1 MNERII
7 VVGAGING
15 LVAANYLQRN
25 GNKVTLLERKANVGG
40 ACIYETFTK
49 NNKNYLYPSAA
60 TVFGFMQDFVF
71 EETGLSR
78 RVTAR
83 APQHPTVVWSEPLQN
98 ICFFYDDMEKL
109 RRELRQKWNE
119 QGDVDGYYRD
129 LEKVRQFLLNGYRHS
144 QVPNIESA
152 YKALGAEISELW
164 ISGTAR
170 NLMNHYFSSEAM
182 KVYASI
188 DVTESG
194 PVSLDSQYSAFTIP
208 LMASGSVFGGSWGFV
223 KGGLPKI
230 VEELG
235 KINEELG
242 VQIIT
247 SAEVLHSDS
256 AAQTISYRH
265 MGSEH
270 SINYDKLVFASDPKT
285 AANIINDSPLVDTVD
300 EKRMLGTSGKLIMLF
315 DKAIKWHD
323 DSKEP
328 DFDPCFKF
336 IINAASMDEIEASNK
351 AVIECRTDF
360 SPAYLELYCE
370 GAGMRSL
377 GDQREYD
384 ALTVFIKN
392 LAFDKK
398 GEDLPQV
405 KDAIEKIV
413 LPKIINKE
421 DHAHSILLTP
431 KDLSE
436 KFFFPQGNIDHVEL
450 SNGQTYFARS
460 YSPSPQQ
467 NFYQFGSNEKIFYCG
482 AGSYPCGSVAGTT
495 GYMCASQMAKI
506 PCFSQSAD

>member
-1 MNERII
+1 MNERIV

-25 GNKVTLLERKANVGG
+25 GNKVIMLERKADLGG

-71 EETGLSR
+71 EDTGLSR

-98 ICFFYDDMEKL
+98 ICFFYDDLQQL
-109 RRELRQKWNE
+109 RRELKQKWNE
-119 QGDVDGYYRD
+119 QGDIQGYYRD

-144 QVPNIESA
+144 QVPDIDAA
-152 YKALGAEISELW
+152 YKALGTEITELW
-164 ISGTAR
+164 ISGSAR

-235 KINEELG
+235 KINEDLG

-265 MGSEH
+265 NGSEN
-270 SINYDKLVFASDPKT
+270 SLNYDKLIFASDPKT
-285 AANIINDSPLVDTVD
+285 AADIINETRLVENVE
-300 EKRMLGTSGKLIMLF
+300 EKKMLGTSGKLIMLF

-323 DSKEP
+323 DSKQP

-336 IINAASMDEIEASNK
+336 IINAASMDEIEESNK
-351 AVIECRTDF
+351 AVIEGREDF

-377 GDQREYD
+377 GDNREYD

-392 LAFDKK
+392 LAFSKK
-398 GEDLPQV
+398 GEALPQV
-405 KDAIEKIV
+405 KKAIEDIV
-413 LPKIINKE
+413 FPKIANKE
-421 DHAHSILLTP
+421 DHTHSILLTP
-431 KDLSE
+431 KDLNE
-436 KFFFPQGNIDHVEL
+436 KFYFPQGNIDHIEL
-450 SNGQTYFARS
+450 SNEQTYFSRS
-460 YSPSPQQ
+460 YSTNPQQ
-467 NFYQFGSNEKIFYCG
+467 SFYQFGKNRNIFYCA
-482 AGSYPCGSVAGTT
+482 AGSYPCGSIAGTT
-495 GYMCASQMAKI
+495 GYMCASQIARI
-506 PCFSQSAD
+506 PCLK